1 MGDVWSEVTVTEEAH
16 SPACDSDPN
25 NRFTTLR
32 RPLMSAAMAKSSDR
46 NFAEDAVQITME
58 KVFKRFPDL
67 GLISDSRL
75 VQYSRKVLS
84 HVIVDEFRNNKK
96 LPIIPVP
103 PEVLPEGTSS
113 IGIPESVLVAEL
125 RSEIYKFITEL
136 PKTQRKVVD
145 LAIVRE
151 LPLEEVAKEMD
162 VEVDT
167 VRRYLGAAR
176 RRLEKAMVASSEEV
190 SA

>member
-1 MGDVWSEVTVTEEAH
+1 MTEEAY
-16 SPACDSDPN
+16 SPGFDSDPN
-25 NRFTTLR
+25 NRFATLR

-46 NFAEDAVQITME
+46 SFAEDAVQITME

-84 HVIVDEFRNNKK
+84 NVIIDEFRSNKK
-96 LPIIPVP
+96 LPVISAP
-103 PEVLPEGTSS
+103 PELLPEGASS

-125 RSEIYKFITEL
+125 RAEIYKFITKL
-136 PKTQRKVVD
+136 PKAQRKVVN
-145 LAIVRE
+145 LVIVRE
-151 LPLEEVAKEMD
+151 LPLEEAAKEMD

>member
-1 MGDVWSEVTVTEEAH
+1 
-16 SPACDSDPN
+16 
-25 NRFTTLR
+25 
-32 RPLMSAAMAKSSDR
+32 MSASMAKSSDR

-96 LPIIPVP
+96 IPITPVP
-103 PEVLPEGTSS
+103 PEAFPEGASS

-136 PKTQRKVVD
+136 PKAQRKVVD
-145 LAIVRE
+145 LAILRE

>member
-1 MGDVWSEVTVTEEAH
+1 MTEGTY
-16 SPACDSDPN
+16 SPAFDSDPN
-25 NRFTTLR
+25 NRFATLR
-32 RPLMSAAMAKSSDR
+32 PPLMSAAMAKSSDR

-67 GLISDSRL
+67 GIISDSRL
-75 VQYSRKVLS
+75 KQYSRKVLS
-84 HVIVDEFRNNKK
+84 HVIVDEFRNNRK
-96 LPIIPVP
+96 LPVAPVP
-103 PEVLPEGTSS
+103 TEFLPEGASS
-113 IGIPESVLVAEL
+113 IGIPESVLVIEL
-125 RSEIYKFITEL
+125 RAEIYKFISEL
-136 PKTQRKVVD
+136 PKAQRKVVD
-145 LAIVRE
+145 LVILRE
-151 LPLEEVAKEMD
+151 LPMEEAAEEMD